1 MIPENGSTS
10 LTADSPFIYPSNFFQ
25 ETIFRVCLTV
35 FKGVVCLEVQIP
47 MLQLP
52 SSSIKPPSQKTPPP
66 PPPSSPISLPP
77 FSQGKKVLTCNPP
90 LPFPWN
96 DRLFLS
102 LFYDCNTSRGLILS
116 NIFIHI
122 LKFEYVFVLQLH
134 DLQLYVPE
142 LFHFCFSLCGVLIP
156 SSYLNQNSPASLSNK
171 HPPPTSSFWREEIF
185 SNNGIEIHVDQNFIY
200 KKISTFSVIET
211 VKHKQ
216 I

>member
-1 MIPENGSTS
+1 MAALARL
-10 LTADSPFIYPSNFFQ
+10 LTLHLFIHLIFFR

-35 FKGVVCLEVQIP
+35 FKRVVCLEVQIP
-47 MLQLP
+47 MLKLP
-52 SSSIKPPSQKTPPP
+52 SSSIKPPSQISPPL
-66 PPPSSPISLPP
+66 PPSSPISLPP

-122 LKFEYVFVLQLH
+122 LKFAYVFVLQLH

-171 HPPPTSSFWREEIF
+171 HPPPHLLFLKRRDFFQQWHWNTCRPEFYLQK
-185 SNNGIEIHVDQNFIY
+185 N
-200 KKISTFSVIET
+200 
-211 VKHKQ
+211 
-216 I
+216 